1 MRCQTNYLN
10 NGCFLCFHQLDVIIA
25 DLDGGTIKI
34 PECIHL
40 SLLPE
45 PLLHQTQTSLSL
57 VRAML
62 FKLHILKAE
71 LGHVDHIFVE
81 LITFEIN
88 KPLIQYYQITF
99 YNYKSISVCLI
110 ILYLVHIFV

>member
-1 MRCQTNYLN
+1 MSFLTVLPQAAIKPAYSQ
-10 NGCFLCFHQLDVIIA
+10 CFICVYQLDVIIA

-57 VRAML
+57 VST
-62 FKLHILKAE
+62 HTHTPQILSDDST
-71 LGHVDHIFVE
+71 G
-81 LITFEIN
+81 T
-88 KPLIQYYQITF
+88 
-99 YNYKSISVCLI
+99 
-110 ILYLVHIFV
+110 